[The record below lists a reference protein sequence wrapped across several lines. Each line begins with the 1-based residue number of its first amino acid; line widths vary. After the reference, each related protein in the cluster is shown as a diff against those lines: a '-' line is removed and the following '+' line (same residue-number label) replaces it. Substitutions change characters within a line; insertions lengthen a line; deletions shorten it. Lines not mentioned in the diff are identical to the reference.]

1 MIKLSLERIHW
12 PHPNH
17 IILQPVPLLTFESEC
32 EEWNRLYCEQY
43 YYYCNSLYAGCAQ
56 TVLQGLQRAQSTA
69 ARLLTGTGRLESALP
84 LMRELHWLP
93 VSYRIQYK
101 LCTLMY
107 DVVHGTAPGYLWD
120 LCRPCG
126 DLRLRSGSRGDYI
139 VLYSRLSMTQKSF
152 RFSGPRAWNSLPR
165 NVRDAP
171 TRTAF
176 VNKLKTHLFNLAYS
190 WFI

>member
-1 MIKLSLERIHW
+1 MDGQVALCRRSCLYHMRRIRQVRHLLDASSLRALVVAFVLGRID
-12 PHPNH
+12 
-17 IILQPVPLLTFESEC
+17 
-32 EEWNRLYCEQY
+32 
-43 YYYCNSLYAGCAQ
+43 YCNSLYAGCAQ

-101 LCTLMY
+101 LCMLMY
-107 DVVHGTAPGYLWD
+107 DVVHGTAPGYLRD

-126 DLRLRSGSRGDYI
+126 DLRLRSGSRGDY
-139 VLYSRLSMTQKSF
+139 VVPFSRLSMTQKSF

-171 TRTAF
+171 SRIAF
-176 VNKLKTHLFNLAYS
+176 ANRLKTHLFKLAYS
-190 WFI
+190 